1 MIYTVTFNP
10 SLDYTIRIKNFEVGT
25 LNRTN
30 YEEIRVGGKGVNVSI
45 VLTSLGVENIALGFI
60 AGFTGDQIESG
71 MQQLGCKTEFIRLPQ
86 GFSRIN
92 IKLRDET
99 ETEMNGMGPA
109 VSISECERFMMNIKR
124 LKPGDTLVLSGSIP
138 SSMPQDMYEQILD
151 AVDTDK
157 IRVVVDTSSN
167 LLRRTLAYHPF
178 LIKPN
183 LIELGELFGRS
194 LIDYDDIVGCAK
206 HLQEEGARNV
216 LVSMGSAGAI
226 LVTDEGQVFSA
237 PAPSGDLVD
246 SIGAGDAMVAGFLAG
261 YLERNSMVD
270 GFAKGLAAGSA
281 TAYKQGL
288 ATREEIIAAAKKA
301 RAHSFI
307 TRLPQGYDTP
317 ITEDG
322 GNISQGQRQ
331 LLCIARVM
339 LRRPPILILD
349 EATSSIDTR
358 TEVLVQD
365 AFEEL
370 MKGRTSFIVA
380 HRLSTIKN
388 ADQILVM
395 KAGNII
401 EQGTHEE
408 LLARNGF
415 YANLYRSQF
424 APA

>member
-92 IKLRDET
+92 IKLQDET

-194 LIDYDDIVGCAK
+194 LID
-206 HLQEEGARNV
+206 
-216 LVSMGSAGAI
+216 
-226 LVTDEGQVFSA
+226 
-237 PAPSGDLVD
+237 
-246 SIGAGDAMVAGFLAG
+246 
-261 YLERNSMVD
+261 
-270 GFAKGLAAGSA
+270 
-281 TAYKQGL
+281 
-288 ATREEIIAAAKKA
+288 
-301 RAHSFI
+301 
-307 TRLPQGYDTP
+307 
-317 ITEDG
+317 
-322 GNISQGQRQ
+322 
-331 LLCIARVM
+331 
-339 LRRPPILILD
+339 
-349 EATSSIDTR
+349 
-358 TEVLVQD
+358 
-365 AFEEL
+365 
-370 MKGRTSFIVA
+370 
-380 HRLSTIKN
+380 
-388 ADQILVM
+388 
-395 KAGNII
+395 
-401 EQGTHEE
+401 
-408 LLARNGF
+408 
-415 YANLYRSQF
+415 
-424 APA
+424 

>member
-1 MIYTVTFNP
+1 MMIV
-10 SLDYTIRIKNFEVGT
+10 
-25 LNRTN
+25 
-30 YEEIRVGGKGVNVSI
+30 
-45 VLTSLGVENIALGFI
+45 
-60 AGFTGDQIESG
+60 
-71 MQQLGCKTEFIRLPQ
+71 
-86 GFSRIN
+86 
-92 IKLRDET
+92 
-99 ETEMNGMGPA
+99 
-109 VSISECERFMMNIKR
+109 KR

-288 ATREEIIAAAKKA
+288 ATREEIIAIA
-301 RAHSFI
+301 
-307 TRLPQGYDTP
+307 
-317 ITEDG
+317 
-322 GNISQGQRQ
+322 QR
-331 LLCIARVM
+331 M
-339 LRRPPILILD
+339 
-349 EATSSIDTR
+349 
-358 TEVLVQD
+358 
-365 AFEEL
+365 
-370 MKGRTSFIVA
+370 
-380 HRLSTIKN
+380 
-388 ADQILVM
+388 
-395 KAGNII
+395 
-401 EQGTHEE
+401 
-408 LLARNGF
+408 
-415 YANLYRSQF
+415 
-424 APA
+424 

>member
-92 IKLRDET
+92 IKLQDET

-167 LLRRTLAYHPF
+167 PLRRTLAYHPF

-288 ATREEIIAAAKKA
+288 ATREEIIAIA
-301 RAHSFI
+301 
-307 TRLPQGYDTP
+307 
-317 ITEDG
+317 
-322 GNISQGQRQ
+322 QR
-331 LLCIARVM
+331 M
-339 LRRPPILILD
+339 
-349 EATSSIDTR
+349 
-358 TEVLVQD
+358 
-365 AFEEL
+365 
-370 MKGRTSFIVA
+370 
-380 HRLSTIKN
+380 
-388 ADQILVM
+388 
-395 KAGNII
+395 
-401 EQGTHEE
+401 
-408 LLARNGF
+408 
-415 YANLYRSQF
+415 
-424 APA
+424 

>member
-10 SLDYTIRIKNFEVGT
+10 SLDYTIRIKDFEVGT

-71 MQQLGCKTEFIRLPQ
+71 MQQLGCKTDFIRLPQ

-92 IKLRDET
+92 VKLQDET

-109 VSISECERFMMNIKR
+109 VSISECERFMMIVKR

-151 AVDTDK
+151 MIDTDK

-183 LIELGELFGRS
+183 LMELGELCGRS

-261 YLERNSMVD
+261 YLERSSMVD

-288 ATREEIIAAAKKA
+288 ATSEEITAIA
-301 RAHSFI
+301 
-307 TRLPQGYDTP
+307 
-317 ITEDG
+317 
-322 GNISQGQRQ
+322 QR
-331 LLCIARVM
+331 M
-339 LRRPPILILD
+339 
-349 EATSSIDTR
+349 
-358 TEVLVQD
+358 
-365 AFEEL
+365 
-370 MKGRTSFIVA
+370 
-380 HRLSTIKN
+380 
-388 ADQILVM
+388 
-395 KAGNII
+395 
-401 EQGTHEE
+401 
-408 LLARNGF
+408 
-415 YANLYRSQF
+415 
-424 APA
+424 

>member
-71 MQQLGCKTEFIRLPQ
+71 MQQLGCKTDFIRLPQ

-92 IKLRDET
+92 VKLQDET

-194 LIDYDDIVGCAK
+194 LMDYDDIVGCAK

-288 ATREEIIAAAKKA
+288 ATREEIIAIA
-301 RAHSFI
+301 
-307 TRLPQGYDTP
+307 
-317 ITEDG
+317 
-322 GNISQGQRQ
+322 QR
-331 LLCIARVM
+331 M
-339 LRRPPILILD
+339 
-349 EATSSIDTR
+349 
-358 TEVLVQD
+358 
-365 AFEEL
+365 
-370 MKGRTSFIVA
+370 
-380 HRLSTIKN
+380 
-388 ADQILVM
+388 
-395 KAGNII
+395 
-401 EQGTHEE
+401 
-408 LLARNGF
+408 
-415 YANLYRSQF
+415 
-424 APA
+424 

>member
-92 IKLRDET
+92 IKLQDET

-281 TAYKQGL
+281 TAYTQGL
-288 ATREEIIAAAKKA
+288 ATREEIIAIA
-301 RAHSFI
+301 
-307 TRLPQGYDTP
+307 
-317 ITEDG
+317 
-322 GNISQGQRQ
+322 QR
-331 LLCIARVM
+331 M
-339 LRRPPILILD
+339 
-349 EATSSIDTR
+349 
-358 TEVLVQD
+358 
-365 AFEEL
+365 
-370 MKGRTSFIVA
+370 
-380 HRLSTIKN
+380 
-388 ADQILVM
+388 
-395 KAGNII
+395 
-401 EQGTHEE
+401 
-408 LLARNGF
+408 
-415 YANLYRSQF
+415 
-424 APA
+424 

>member
-92 IKLRDET
+92 IKLQDET

-157 IRVVVDTSSN
+157 IRVVVDASSN

-288 ATREEIIAAAKKA
+288 ATREEIIAIA
-301 RAHSFI
+301 
-307 TRLPQGYDTP
+307 
-317 ITEDG
+317 
-322 GNISQGQRQ
+322 QR
-331 LLCIARVM
+331 M
-339 LRRPPILILD
+339 
-349 EATSSIDTR
+349 
-358 TEVLVQD
+358 
-365 AFEEL
+365 
-370 MKGRTSFIVA
+370 
-380 HRLSTIKN
+380 
-388 ADQILVM
+388 
-395 KAGNII
+395 
-401 EQGTHEE
+401 
-408 LLARNGF
+408 
-415 YANLYRSQF
+415 
-424 APA
+424 

>member
-10 SLDYTIRIKNFEVGT
+10 SLDYTIRIKDFEVGT

-71 MQQLGCKTEFIRLPQ
+71 MQQLGCKTDFIRLPQ

-92 IKLRDET
+92 VKLQDET

-109 VSISECERFMMNIKR
+109 VSISECERFMMIVKR

-151 AVDTDK
+151 MIDTDK

-183 LIELGELFGRS
+183 LMELGELFGRS

-261 YLERNSMVD
+261 YLERSSMVD

-281 TAYKQGL
+281 TAYTQGL
-288 ATREEIIAAAKKA
+288 ATREEIIAIA
-301 RAHSFI
+301 
-307 TRLPQGYDTP
+307 
-317 ITEDG
+317 
-322 GNISQGQRQ
+322 QR
-331 LLCIARVM
+331 M
-339 LRRPPILILD
+339 
-349 EATSSIDTR
+349 
-358 TEVLVQD
+358 
-365 AFEEL
+365 
-370 MKGRTSFIVA
+370 
-380 HRLSTIKN
+380 
-388 ADQILVM
+388 
-395 KAGNII
+395 
-401 EQGTHEE
+401 
-408 LLARNGF
+408 
-415 YANLYRSQF
+415 
-424 APA
+424 

>member
-92 IKLRDET
+92 IKLQDET

-288 ATREEIIAAAKKA
+288 ATREEIIAIA
-301 RAHSFI
+301 
-307 TRLPQGYDTP
+307 
-317 ITEDG
+317 
-322 GNISQGQRQ
+322 QR
-331 LLCIARVM
+331 M
-339 LRRPPILILD
+339 
-349 EATSSIDTR
+349 
-358 TEVLVQD
+358 
-365 AFEEL
+365 
-370 MKGRTSFIVA
+370 
-380 HRLSTIKN
+380 
-388 ADQILVM
+388 
-395 KAGNII
+395 
-401 EQGTHEE
+401 
-408 LLARNGF
+408 
-415 YANLYRSQF
+415 
-424 APA
+424 

>member
-92 IKLRDET
+92 IKLQDEM

-288 ATREEIIAAAKKA
+288 ATREEIIAIA
-301 RAHSFI
+301 
-307 TRLPQGYDTP
+307 
-317 ITEDG
+317 
-322 GNISQGQRQ
+322 QR
-331 LLCIARVM
+331 M
-339 LRRPPILILD
+339 
-349 EATSSIDTR
+349 
-358 TEVLVQD
+358 
-365 AFEEL
+365 
-370 MKGRTSFIVA
+370 
-380 HRLSTIKN
+380 
-388 ADQILVM
+388 
-395 KAGNII
+395 
-401 EQGTHEE
+401 
-408 LLARNGF
+408 
-415 YANLYRSQF
+415 
-424 APA
+424 

>member
-45 VLTSLGVENIALGFI
+45 VLTSLGLENIALGFI

-92 IKLRDET
+92 IKLQDET

-281 TAYKQGL
+281 TAYTQGL
-288 ATREEIIAAAKKA
+288 ATREEIIAIA
-301 RAHSFI
+301 
-307 TRLPQGYDTP
+307 
-317 ITEDG
+317 
-322 GNISQGQRQ
+322 QR
-331 LLCIARVM
+331 M
-339 LRRPPILILD
+339 
-349 EATSSIDTR
+349 
-358 TEVLVQD
+358 
-365 AFEEL
+365 
-370 MKGRTSFIVA
+370 
-380 HRLSTIKN
+380 
-388 ADQILVM
+388 
-395 KAGNII
+395 
-401 EQGTHEE
+401 
-408 LLARNGF
+408 
-415 YANLYRSQF
+415 
-424 APA
+424 